1 MEYSESTKDAEQ
13 LKIIKLHTNKLVA
26 IMVRLGNKTQN
37 YNPAKYLSRA
47 AELEL
52 NCTDK

>member
-1 MEYSESTKDAEQ
+1 MEYPERTKDAEQ
-13 LKIIKLHTNKLVA
+13 LKIIKLNTNKLVA
-26 IMVRLGNKTQN
+26 IIVRLGNKTWK

-52 NCTDK
+52 N